1 MTEASTPIL
10 ESYPREIKLGDGRTV
25 VLRLMR
31 KSDRDAVVQFARS
44 LPPDSLLF
52 LRKDITDPEVVD
64 EWVRDIERGRTVTVL
79 AETDSEMLAYGALWL
94 DETFWGR
101 HLGEIRVLVRP
112 DYRGL
117 GIGLQL
123 ASDVFAIAKAMG
135 IEKIIAR
142 MTPEQERTRAR
153 LERLGFTKEAL
164 LKGFVLDREGKARDL
179 LVMSAGVGH
188 LTDTE
193 EIGMWR
199 RS

>member
-10 ESYPREIKLGDGRTV
+10 ESYPRDIKLTDGRGAV
-25 VLRLMR
+25 VRLMQ
-31 KSDRDAVVQFARS
+31 KSDRDGIVDFARS
-44 LPPDSLLF
+44 LPPDDLLF
-52 LRKDITDPEVVD
+52 LRKDITDPEVVG

-79 AETDSEMLAYGALWL
+79 AEKDRELLAYGSLWL

-135 IEKIIAR
+135 IEKNIAR

-164 LKGFVLDREGKARDL
+164 LKGFVLDRDGKARDL

-188 LTDTE
+188 LTDVE

>member
-10 ESYPREIKLGDGRTV
+10 ESYPRDIKLTDGRGAV
-25 VLRLMR
+25 VRLMQ
-31 KSDRDAVVQFARS
+31 KSDRDGIVDFARS
-44 LPPDSLLF
+44 LPPDDLLF
-52 LRKDITDPEVVD
+52 LRKDITDPEVVG

-79 AETDSEMLAYGALWL
+79 AEKDRELLAYGSLWL

-123 ASDVFAIAKAMG
+123 ASDVFAIARALG

-164 LKGFVLDREGKARDL
+164 LQGFVLDRDGKARDL

-188 LTDTE
+188 LTDAE

>member
-1 MTEASTPIL
+1 MSEAGKSIF
-10 ESYPREIKLGDGRTV
+10 ESYPREMTLGDGRTV

-31 KSDRDAVVQFARS
+31 KSDRDGVVHFARS

-52 LRKDITDPEVVD
+52 LRKDITNPEVVD

-79 AETDSEMLAYGALWL
+79 AETDSELLAYGSLWL

-123 ASDVFAIAKAMG
+123 ASDVFAIARAMG

-188 LTDTE
+188 LTDSE

>member
-1 MTEASTPIL
+1 MNEGAAQFP
-10 ESYPREIKLGDGRTV
+10 ESYPREVRTTDDRPV
-25 VLRLMR
+25 VVRLMER
-31 KSDRDAVVQFARS
+31 SDRDRMVGFARALS
-44 LPPDSLLF
+44 ADDLLF

-79 AETDSEMLAYGALWL
+79 ADAGGELLGYGALWL

-117 GIGLQL
+117 GVGMQL
-123 ASDVFAIAKAMG
+123 ASDVFMIARALG
-135 IEKIIAR
+135 IEKVIAR
-142 MTPEQERTRAR
+142 MTTEQVRTRAR
-153 LERLGFTKEAL
+153 LERLGFQKEAL
-164 LKGFVLDREGKARDL
+164 LKGFVLDRDGKARDL

-193 EIGMWR
+193 QVGMWR

>member
-1 MTEASTPIL
+1 MTEAKKPIL
-10 ESYPREIKLGDGRTV
+10 ESYPREMTLSDGRIV
-25 VLRLMR
+25 VLRLMQ
-31 KSDRDAVVQFARS
+31 KSDRDGIVDFARS

-52 LRKDITDPEVVD
+52 LRKDITDPEVVG

-79 AETDSEMLAYGALWL
+79 AETDSEMLAYGSLWL

-123 ASDVFAIAKAMG
+123 ASDVFAIARAMG

-188 LTDTE
+188 LTDAE

>member
-10 ESYPREIKLGDGRTV
+10 ESYPREIKLTDGRAAV
-25 VLRLMR
+25 VRLMQ
-31 KSDRDAVVQFARS
+31 KSDRDRIVDFARS
-44 LPPDSLLF
+44 LPPDDLLF
-52 LRKDITDPEVVD
+52 LRKDITDPEVVG

-79 AETDSEMLAYGALWL
+79 AEKDSELLGYGSLWL
-94 DETFWGR
+94 EETFWGR

-123 ASDVFAIAKAMG
+123 ASDVFAIAKTMG

-142 MTPEQERTRAR
+142 MTPEQVRTRAR

-164 LKGFVLDREGKARDL
+164 LRGFVLDREGKARDL

>member
-1 MTEASTPIL
+1 MSEARKPIL
-10 ESYPREIKLGDGRTV
+10 ESYPREMTLGDGRTV
-25 VLRLMR
+25 VLRLMQR
-31 KSDRDAVVQFARS
+31 RDRDHIVDFARS

-64 EWVRDIERGRTVTVL
+64 EWVRDIERGRAVTVL
-79 AETDSEMLAYGALWL
+79 AETDSELLAYCSLWL

-101 HLGEIRVLVRP
+101 HMAEIRVLVCP
-112 DYRGL
+112 EYRGQ
-117 GIGLQL
+117 GIALQL
-123 ASDVFAIAKAMG
+123 ATDIFAIAKALG

-153 LERLGFTKEAL
+153 LERLGFKKEAL
-164 LKGFVLDREGKARDL
+164 LQGFVLDRDGKARDL

-188 LTDTE
+188 LTDAE

>member
-10 ESYPREIKLGDGRTV
+10 ESYPREIKLTDGRAAV
-25 VLRLMR
+25 VRLMQ
-31 KSDRDAVVQFARS
+31 KSDRDGIVDFARS
-44 LPPDSLLF
+44 LPPDDLLF
-52 LRKDITDPEVVD
+52 LRKDITDPEVVG

-79 AETDSEMLAYGALWL
+79 AEKDGELLAYGSLWL
-94 DETFWGR
+94 EETFWGR

-142 MTPEQERTRAR
+142 MTPEQVRTRAR

-164 LKGFVLDREGKARDL
+164 LRGFVLDREGKARDL